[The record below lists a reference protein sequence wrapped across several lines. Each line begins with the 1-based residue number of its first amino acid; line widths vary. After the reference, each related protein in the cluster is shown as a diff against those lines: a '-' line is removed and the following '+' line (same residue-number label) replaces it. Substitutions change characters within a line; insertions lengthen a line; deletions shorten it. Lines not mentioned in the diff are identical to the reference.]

1 MLWIL
6 SGEYHPV
13 SLGPCPRELGV
24 ENNSDLEEIIP
35 LHPEHTHHHC
45 HPLPSH
51 VRPGYDSAPP
61 WDQHIQVAQAQ
72 ASSHCVAESRQ
83 RKLSLETRDSPARIS
98 RGCTKLQKI
107 IPNKNYSYL
116 KFKLDLK
123 QIFDYFSQ
131 NNTWKWFK
139 KESYTTKRL
148 VRSNRRPLIH
158 LLESLTVL
166 LAVIW

>member
-6 SGEYHPV
+6 RGDDHPV

-24 ENNSDLEEIIP
+24 ENNSDLKEIIP
-35 LHPEHTHHHC
+35 LQPAHTHHHP
-45 HPLPSH
+45 HPPSSC

-61 WDQHIQVAQAQ
+61 WDQNIQVAQAQ
-72 ASSHCVAESRQ
+72 ASSRCVAESQQ
-83 RKLSLETRDSPARIS
+83 RELSLETRDSPPWIS

-116 KFKLDLK
+116 KFILDLK
-123 QIFDYFSQ
+123 QIFDYVSQ

-148 VRSNRRPLIH
+148 VRNNRGPLIH
-158 LLESLTVL
+158 LLESL
-166 LAVIW
+166 IF